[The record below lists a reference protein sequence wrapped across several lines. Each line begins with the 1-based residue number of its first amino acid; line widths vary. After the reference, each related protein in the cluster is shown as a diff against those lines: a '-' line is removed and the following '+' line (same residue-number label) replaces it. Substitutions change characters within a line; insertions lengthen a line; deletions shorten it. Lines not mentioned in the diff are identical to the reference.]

1 MCVTSKYLNQIETM
15 LGEIKGDIEK
25 LRLKQSEYDKK
36 LTDHYH
42 KVEIGKFNACEGYY
56 LTKQLQEILQKR
68 RLIKSELY
76 RMDQMHKQLV
86 KSMIDRI
93 PVLKR
98 TVENSKNRGKAW
110 LDNFDISFSDIEDE
124 VLQ

>member
-1 MCVTSKYLNQIETM
+1 MCLASKYLDQIEVM
-15 LGEIKGDIEK
+15 LEQIQGDMEK
-25 LRLKQSEYDKK
+25 LRCKQSEYDKK

-42 KVEIGKFNACEGYY
+42 KIEIGKFNACEGYY

-86 KSMIDRI
+86 KSMIDRF
-93 PVLKR
+93 PVLKK
-98 TVENSKNRGKAW
+98 TVENSKSRGKAW
-110 LDNFDISFSDIEDE
+110 LDNFSIKFSDIEDE
-124 VLQ
+124 IMH